1 VTNETTRTIEGEY
14 EIDPGVPTSPSALAV
29 HVETGGLVAAPEFVL
44 GEAQKAAAALKRVID
59 SKPKRVSFGGETYLE
74 LEDWELLGQFYGF
87 SVRVEWSRPI
97 EHGAAKGWEAR
108 ATLLDRAGNE
118 VGGAESMCLN
128 DERNWKGKDTFS
140 IRSMAQTRAC
150 AKAFRQRLSWIPVLA
165 GYKGTPSEE
174 MPAPEPPPPPKVEVV
189 PQIDEETRV
198 LLEKHV
204 IGNEAKR
211 NEVREWMRSHGYP
224 TPKVFYERVTNEEAM
239 ETLTLV
245 GFDPF
250 QILTEKGR

>member
-1 VTNETTRTIEGEY
+1 MTNEVAVREDDGIEVRTQMQPA
-14 EIDPGVPTSPSALAV
+14 DLLSMAAKQATALAEV
-29 HVETGGLVAAPEFVL
+29 IEKKKLFTMIGQKKHVSVEGWQTL
-44 GEAQKAAAALKRVID
+44 GAMNQLQAFTE
-59 SKPKRVSFGGETYLE
+59 
-74 LEDWELLGQFYGF
+74 
-87 SVRVEWSRPI
+87 RVEVTKNEDGSVEATALVSARRVTDGVAI
-97 EHGAAKGWEAR
+97 AQAEGFCSTKEAR
-108 ATLLDRAGNE
+108 
-118 VGGAESMCLN
+118 
-128 DERNWKGKDTFS
+128 WKGRDEYAV
-140 IRSMAQTRAC
+140 RSMAQTRATS
-150 AKAFRQRLSWIPVLA
+150 KVFRQALAWVMVLA
-165 GYKGTPSEE
+165 GYEATPSEE
-174 MPAPEPPPPPKVEVV
+174 VPTPAAPEPPKPEPPKVEVV

-250 QILTEKGR
+250 QILTK